1 MKKYNELLNIVAAVK
16 KGDATVSIDGK
27 DVPVTF
33 NSTFLDLNNV
43 AIGAASFNPF
53 FGHNIYLDERFYCGK
68 MPECA
73 KVFFLAHEIGHVT
86 YGHLVGVG
94 QQQITEE
101 RLNAIQNH
109 GTGVVAMEAD
119 ADMYAAR
126 ICGEKKSIAALKWL
140 RKIISITAFLTLGP
154 HRKTLRMSVKEIDN
168 RIHLID
174 IFFQAKPGLREG
186 C

>member
-1 MKKYNELLNIVAAVK
+1 MKKYNELASVISEVRNGNAIVAIN
-16 KGDATVSIDGK
+16 GT

-43 AIGAASFNPF
+43 AIGAAQFSPF
-53 FGHNIYLDERFYCGK
+53 LGHHIYLDERFYCGK

-126 ICGEKKSIAALKWL
+126 ICGEKKSLAALKWL
-140 RKIISITAFLTLGP
+140 RRIISITAFLTLGS
-154 HRKTLRMSVKEIDN
+154 HRKTLKMSVKEIDN
-168 RIHLID
+168 RIRLIGN
-174 IFFQAKPGLREG
+174 FFQAKPGLREG